1 MYVALTAVH
10 WLLRVVFYLAILQ
23 CYEPVC
29 FFEGESLLQ
38 FMPHFAHE
46 VIDKGFDML
55 PFDKEMFLLMAQL
68 FVIVDVFLVAV
79 NLARKV
85 LDILT
90 GGLVVV
96 TLIMMGIGIGLM
108 VMDTLYGND
117 TKTQQHK

>member
-1 MYVALTAVH
+1 
-10 WLLRVVFYLAILQ
+10 
-23 CYEPVC
+23 
-29 FFEGESLLQ
+29 
-38 FMPHFAHE
+38 MPHFAHE

-55 PFDKEMFLLMAQL
+55 SFDKEMFLLMAQL

-79 NLARKV
+79 SLARKV

-117 TKTQQHK
+117 TKTQQHKQTYVNLLKLALAKLLGKYNELKYLKGEL